1 MWIPDPTVDG
11 IWFGPVESLRLGH
24 KNQVHYMLAVCFV
37 LGKSP
42 PKLASKEAFHLEMQ
56 VDFEMMLLSKKT
68 DFQTPRPF
76 SGQ

>member
-1 MWIPDPTVDG
+1 
-11 IWFGPVESLRLGH
+11 
-24 KNQVHYMLAVCFV
+24 MLAVCFV